1 MSPERHRAP
10 ELLEVNRLSISSSSV
25 REPWRYFFAALV
37 LLAAAHALTFDPG
50 EPFFNIDETRHV
62 MTGVFFRDFFH
73 DRTWTSPVEYATRYY
88 LQYPALGLAVW
99 PPLFYSMLGGVML
112 VFGTSI
118 GVAKV
123 LVLLFGAMA
132 GLYFFRLVLRTHQD
146 PGKAALAVLLL
157 GFTPLVFTYC
167 SYVMLEIP
175 TLAWSLA
182 STFYF
187 VRYLDEQRR
196 RDVLAA
202 ALCAA
207 GATLTRFDG
216 AFLLVVFAI
225 LLAGRRQLR
234 VLLRWEVLAAAAVAI
249 VAVLPAIAVTV
260 TQVGQAHLTSIKV
273 GTGVG
278 SSTFLALANL
288 YYYPSCVPGQMGWV
302 AATLAVI
309 GLATVLWRRDNRS
322 LPYAA
327 MLVATYV
334 TFTPMA
340 EIEPRHAI
348 YWVPAL
354 ALFAVEGAGVL
365 RKVARPWLVVTL
377 LVGTTAV
384 AAVTQRRTHV
394 RGYEAAAAYVMSHAG
409 DERLCLF
416 DGRLNGNFIY
426 QMRRQDP
433 ARRMWVLRGDKV
445 LYSMFGDF
453 TFDYREVVHDSSEV
467 VDVLFDYDVGLV
479 VVEQPS
485 MPVRMSRVLRET
497 LRGRPDRF
505 KLEAVLPVDSTAFP
519 LHALEVYR
527 SLVRNPRPRERIG
540 FDVTMLGRRVETDRA
555 R

>member
-1 MSPERHRAP
+1 MDPVKLHSQLATG
-10 ELLEVNRLSISSSSV
+10 
-25 REPWRYFFAALV
+25 RYLIAAIALV
-37 LLAAAHALTFDPG
+37 AVARTLVFDPG
-50 EPFFNIDETRHV
+50 EPFFNNDETRHL
-62 MTGVFFRDFFH
+62 MTGVFFRDLFH
-73 DRTWTSPVEYATRYY
+73 DRPWTNLADYATRYY
-88 LQYPALGLAVW
+88 LHYPALGLVVW
-99 PPLFYSMLGGVML
+99 PPLFYAVLGGTML

-123 LVLLFGAMA
+123 LILLFGAMA
-132 GLYFFRLVLRTHQD
+132 GLYLFRLVLRTHQD
-146 PGKAALAVLLL
+146 PGKGALAVLLL
-157 GFTPLVFTYC
+157 GFSPLVFTYS
-167 SYVMLEIP
+167 SYVMLEVP

-207 GATLTRFDG
+207 AAALTRFDA
-216 AFLLVVFAI
+216 AFLLVVFTT
-225 LLAGRRQLR
+225 LLAARRQLR
-234 VLLRWEVLAAAAVAI
+234 LLLRMEVLAAAALAI
-249 VAVLPAIAVTV
+249 LAVLPALAVTM
-260 TQVGQAHLTSIKV
+260 TQVGHAQLTAMKV
-273 GTGVG
+273 GTGAG
-278 SSTFLALANL
+278 SSKFLALANL
-288 YYYPSCVPGQMGWV
+288 GYYPECVPGQMGWV
-302 AATLAVI
+302 AATFSVI
-309 GLATVLWRRDNRS
+309 GLVTVLWRRDNRAF
-322 LPYAA
+322 PYIA
-327 MLVATYV
+327 MVLATYV
-334 TFTPMA
+334 AFTPMA
-340 EIEPRHAI
+340 ELEPRHAI

-354 ALFAVEGAGVL
+354 TFFAVEGANVL
-365 RKVARPWLVVTL
+365 RRVARGWLVVTL

-384 AAVTQRRTHV
+384 AAVTGPRPHV

-409 DERLCLF
+409 GERLCLF

-433 ARRMWVLRGDKV
+433 ARKMWVLRGDKV

-453 TFDYREVVHDSSEV
+453 TFDYREVVHDSSDV
-467 VDVLFDYDVGLV
+467 VDVLFEYDVGLV

-485 MPVRMSRVLRET
+485 VPVRMSRVLRET

-505 KLEAVLPVDSTAFP
+505 KLEAVFPVDSTDFP

-527 SLVRNPRPRERIG
+527 SLVRNPRPLERIG

>member
-1 MSPERHRAP
+1 MEILRGGP
-10 ELLEVNRLSISSSSV
+10 V
-25 REPWRYFFAALV
+25 RCLV
-37 LLAAAHALTFDPG
+37 AVLVVLAGAHALTFVHG
-50 EPFFNIDETRHV
+50 EPFFNNDETRHV

-73 DRTWTSPVEYATRYY
+73 DRDWTDPVGYATHYY

-99 PPLFYSMLGGVML
+99 PPLFYAILGGVML
-112 VFGTSI
+112 AFGTSI
-118 GVAKV
+118 VVTKV

-157 GFTPLVFTYC
+157 GFTPIVFTYC

-207 GATLTRFDG
+207 AAALTRFDAG
-216 AFLLVVFAI
+216 FLLVVFVV

-234 VLLRWEVLAAAAVAI
+234 LLLRWEVLAAAAVAI
-249 VAVLPAIAVTV
+249 VVVLPAIAVTV
-260 TQVGQAHLTSIKV
+260 SQVGQAHLTAIKV

-278 SSTFLALANL
+278 SSTFLALANFL
-288 YYYPSCVPGQMGWV
+288 YYPRCVPGQMGWV
-302 AATLAVI
+302 AATLAVV

-327 MLVATYV
+327 MVVATYV

-354 ALFAVEGAGVL
+354 TLFAVEGADAL
-365 RKVARPWLVVTL
+365 RKVARPWLVGAL

-384 AAVTQRRTHV
+384 TAVTQPRAHV

-409 DERLCLF
+409 GERLCLF

-453 TFDYREVVHDSSEV
+453 TFDYREVVHDSSGV
-467 VDVLFDYDVGLV
+467 VDVLFEYDVGLV

-505 KLEAVLPVDSTAFP
+505 KLEAAFPVDSNAFP
-519 LHALEVYR
+519 LHSLEVYR

-540 FDVTMLGRRVETDRA
+540 FDVTMLRRRVETDSTR
-555 R
+555 